1 MKIMIGKYEASIY
14 PEGGGYTGA
23 ISCGFDRK
31 GNRLRIKRK
40 GRTKAQVKDK
50 LREVVD
56 DLEAGV
62 AAGLSYTV
70 RDAIEDFFGKGLKG
84 KSPATIA
91 NYRSMADRN
100 IIPQIGSVKLKE
112 LTADRLDEWMDERA
126 GELSTR
132 SLRLIHQI
140 VERAIRHAQAREKV
154 RRNVASLITVPEG
167 RAGRPSKAMTFAQA
181 VQLLETLD
189 SAGSFRL
196 SAYAVL
202 SLLTGVR
209 TEEARAL
216 LWSEVDLD
224 AGTVAVYRS
233 VRAKGDTKT
242 RRSRRV
248 LQLPARVVAALR
260 EHRRRQ
266 TAERLR
272 AGDVWQDHGLVFC
285 RDDGTALDRWQVRR
299 ELAQITRAAG
309 LGEQWTPR
317 ELRHSF
323 VSILSA
329 SDVPLEEISQLVGH
343 VSTSVTETV
352 YRHEIRPALT
362 KGAAAMDSIFKQAP
376 ESA

>member
-62 AAGLSYTV
+62 VAGLSYTV
-70 RDAIEDFFGKGLKG
+70 RDAVEDFFGKGLRG

-91 NYRSMADRN
+91 NYQSLADRN

-112 LTADRLDEWMDERA
+112 LTADLLDEWMDERA

-140 VERAIRHAQAREKV
+140 VERSIRHAQARDKV
-154 RRNVASLITVPEG
+154 RRNVASLVTVPEG
-167 RAGRPSKAMTFAQA
+167 RAGRPSKSMTLAQA
-181 VQLLETLD
+181 VQLLETLG
-189 SAGSFRL
+189 SACGFRL

-248 LQLPARVVAALR
+248 LQLPAKVVAALR

-272 AGDVWQDHGLVFC
+272 AGDAWQDHGLVFC
-285 RDDGTALDRWQVRR
+285 REDGTALDRWQVRR

-329 SDVPLEEISQLVGH
+329 SDMPLEDISQLVGH

-362 KGAAAMDSIFKQAP
+362 KGAAAMDEIFKQAP
-376 ESA
+376 ETA